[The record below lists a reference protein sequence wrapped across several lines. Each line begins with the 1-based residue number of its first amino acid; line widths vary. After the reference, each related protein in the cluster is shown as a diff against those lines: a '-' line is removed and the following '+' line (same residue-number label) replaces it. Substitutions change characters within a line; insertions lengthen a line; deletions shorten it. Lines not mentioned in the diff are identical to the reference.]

1 MPATNKKTDEKM
13 RQRGTVP
20 GFYTFFLLPT
30 LLVLAVSAAMARDVF
45 RWGIVTPT
53 GIDKQS
59 SSGQTLKVTHERA
72 LTVQFSFIVNENVTK
87 VRFALSRS
95 DGEEGVSLLEE
106 EVGAKDNVATSR
118 LLLNI
123 HRGVPLG
130 RHDLYIQA
138 FDAIK
143 NVKIQTGKIP
153 YILLPGDTEC
163 LCQMVPIKNKS
174 KNTTQGGSEH
184 A

>member
-1 MPATNKKTDEKM
+1 M
-13 RQRGTVP
+13 
-20 GFYTFFLLPT
+20 
-30 LLVLAVSAAMARDVF
+30 
-45 RWGIVTPT
+45 
-53 GIDKQS
+53 
-59 SSGQTLKVTHERA
+59 
-72 LTVQFSFIVNENVTK
+72 
-87 VRFALSRS
+87 RFALSRS
-95 DGEEGVSLLEE
+95 DREEGVSLLEE

-143 NVKIQTGKIP
+143 NKKIQTGKIP

-163 LCQMVPIKNKS
+163 LCQTIPVKNKPN
-174 KNTTQGGSEH
+174 NTTQGGSEH
-184 A
+184 G